1 MTQSFASISQPLQ
14 GNNALFLTT
23 VVSVIVIIVVVVVVV
38 VQASTNIYQAKD
50 VWCV

>member
-1 MTQSFASISQPLQ
+1 MTQSFASISQSLQ

-23 VVSVIVIIVVVVVVV
+23 VVSVIVVVVVVA
-38 VQASTNIYQAKD
+38 QASTNVYQAKD